1 MLYAEQIRAARA
13 LLSWNQGELAKKA
26 QIGTATVQRLEAGS
40 GLVSGHVATVA
51 RVQKALEAGGVRF
64 LPADDAGGVGVRRQ
78 WKK

>member
-1 MLYAEQIRAARA
+1 MLYSEQIRAARA
-13 LLSWNQGELAKKA
+13 LLGWNQGELAKKA
-26 QIGTATVQRLEAGS
+26 QIGTATVQRLETGN

-78 WKK
+78 RQK